1 MEPHYINIRQLSH
14 RDQSHGAYFHDHLFI
29 TDCVEDVERF
39 KSPCRVDAITVLVC
53 LRGEVDCSINLKRYH
68 VGSNMILV
76 NFPENVIQIHRA
88 EALEAYA
95 ILISTDFLNEL
106 EIDFRQ
112 RSDFYMNIRQNAVCM
127 LPHAE
132 IAKMKPYYSLLSD
145 NIEKERT
152 ETSEIIRGLVRAF
165 SYTVISLMRAY
176 QKQEEE
182 NGNTSMDRNKQL
194 FNKFMALA
202 KLHHASNRGVKFY
215 ANKLFLTPNY
225 LSGVIKEYS
234 GKTVTEW
241 VSDYVILES
250 KIMLRNS
257 EMSIQEIAFKLNFP
271 TQSSFGKYFKKKVGV
286 GPKQYRSGEEVII

>member
-1 MEPHYINIRQLSH
+1 MEVHYINIRQLRH
-14 RDQSHGAYFHDHLFI
+14 RDLSHGTYFHDHLFI
-29 TDCVEDVERF
+29 TDCVEDVELF
-39 KSPCRVDAITVLVC
+39 KSPCRMDAITVLVC
-53 LRGEVDCSINLKRYH
+53 LRGEVDCSINLRRYH

-76 NFPENVIQIHRA
+76 NFPENVIQIHHT

-95 ILISTDFLNEL
+95 ILISTEFLNEL
-106 EIDFRQ
+106 EIDFKQ
-112 RSDFYMNIRQNAVCM
+112 RSDFYMNIRQNAVCP
-127 LPHAE
+127 LPHDE
-132 IAKMKPYYSLLSD
+132 IANMKPYYSLLGD
-145 NIEKERT
+145 NMGNEHA
-152 ETSEIIRGLVRAF
+152 ETPEIIRGLVRAF
-165 SYTVISLMRAY
+165 SYTVISLVRAY

-182 NGNTSMDRNKQL
+182 NENLGMARNKQL
-194 FNKFMALA
+194 FNKFMALV
-202 KLHHASNRGVKFY
+202 KLHHAGERGVKFY
-215 ANKLFLTPNY
+215 ADRLFLTPNY

-286 GPKQYRSGEEVII
+286 GPKQYRSGEDYH